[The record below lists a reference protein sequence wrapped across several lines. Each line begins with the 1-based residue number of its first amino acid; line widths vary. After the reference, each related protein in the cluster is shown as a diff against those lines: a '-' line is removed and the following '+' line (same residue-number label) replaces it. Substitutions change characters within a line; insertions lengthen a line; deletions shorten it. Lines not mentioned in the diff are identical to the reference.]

1 MKINRV
7 LNNNA
12 VVVKEGDAEK
22 IVMGPGIAFQKGKN
36 DLIDPD
42 KIEKIFVLKEE
53 SKKFQQ
59 LLSSVPESHIAMGE
73 KIIAHAEQVL
83 GMNLNNHIHIAL
95 TDHLSFAIERSK
107 AGIQVRN
114 KLLHEIRLL
123 YGTEYKIGLWALEQ
137 IKDNFG
143 IDFPEDEASYIALH
157 IHTAKMENSHI
168 EKSIKKTIIIQETV
182 EIMLAELGADIDK
195 DSISYHRLL
204 THLELALSRFYD
216 RKPFHTLDKDMLKM
230 IKKTYKHGFKAA
242 KKAAEYLAQEYHI
255 EFPES
260 EMAYIALHL
269 QRIMEG
275 V

>member
-12 VVVKEGDAEK
+12 VVVKEGDVEK
-22 IVMGPGIAFQKGKN
+22 IVMGPGVAFQKGKN
-36 DLIDPD
+36 DLIDPA
-42 KIEKIFVLKEE
+42 KIEKTFVLKEE

-73 KIIAHAEQVL
+73 KIISHAEQVL
-83 GMNLNNHIHIAL
+83 GMSLSNHIHIAL
-95 TDHLSFAIERSK
+95 TDHLSFAIERYR

-114 KLLHEIRLL
+114 KLLNEIRLL
-123 YGTEYKIGLWALEQ
+123 YSTEFRIGLWALEQ
-137 IKDNFG
+137 IKAAFG
-143 IDFPEDEASYIALH
+143 IEFPEDEAAYIALH

-182 EIMLAELGADIDK
+182 EIMLEELGADIDK
-195 DSISYHRLL
+195 NSISYHRLL
-204 THLELALSRFYD
+204 THLELALSRYYD
-216 RKPFHTLDKDMLKM
+216 QKPFHTLDKDMLKM

-242 KKAAEYLAQEYHI
+242 KKAAAYLAQKYDI

-269 QRIMEG
+269 QRILEE